1 MELIITGSDDNLND
15 FIESNK
21 QNVYGLTLDKKEDGS
36 IRMEYNSK
44 DEYENALYICACYLG
59 FKSFIVEVKKFIEE
73 NDMEQDGF
81 ILMVNEM
88 RKQSFI
94 SYMALNTLKA
104 LRDYQDGS
112 NSLNLDAF
120 LKFGLKSMDKEV
132 IAMASVV
139 DAHLNYI
146 KTQDAIEE
154 LTLPE
159 IKELLMTQLEDG
171 VDIEDILPILRKI
184 TNLDSTLRRKE
195 IYIKKEGKS
204 YKILDNKGME
214 LSVATILSTVCD
226 NLELIISET
235 DPLDLFLKDIVF
247 IQKAMWVEKIVY
259 YEETFSEQEHSIIQ
273 KFFKYIKQT
282 NPDVI
287 IEKNKD
293 NV

>member
-184 TNLDSTLRRKE
+184 TNLDSTLRREE

-226 NLELIISET
+226 NLELILSET